1 MVKEYLKGVQYLFLC
16 LAVLL
21 CCTEYAQALSMKPST
36 AYRVHITDIESG
48 TWPERKN
55 IPEDGVYFRFFEW
68 QDLYNFSEDGADSGT
83 GGSVMSCASEK
94 DAERN
99 ICPDYLITS
108 DNPHVSFIRDKE
120 SFSIRMLHN
129 DLEAR
134 LRDVGFLGR
143 RVKGIIDEFTVT
155 ITGGSIKDPIK
166 VKGEIV
172 YDGRE
177 VIPGENFYTND
188 IFSISGEQEE
198 VNFPIVRASDALAL
212 VKKNGVA
219 DIAERW
225 AKRYGPDAVELE
237 IDQVYLDYTVE
248 RDSPLSHG
256 PFYRDILPAQF
267 LKTVQDQKLPENR
280 YFWRVRLIG
289 RKLSADEAV
298 TISGF
303 GNVYDILFTCHS
315 YFNQDGNFI
324 PAALYSGQFVSSGLF
339 FCTDEMEQNL
349 SIIREDILWPLT
361 ALIFGGTILF
371 VYILRTR
378 RR

>member
-1 MVKEYLKGVQYLFLC
+1 
-16 LAVLL
+16 
-21 CCTEYAQALSMKPST
+21 
-36 AYRVHITDIESG
+36 
-48 TWPERKN
+48 
-55 IPEDGVYFRFFEW
+55 
-68 QDLYNFSEDGADSGT
+68 
-83 GGSVMSCASEK
+83 
-94 DAERN
+94 
-99 ICPDYLITS
+99 
-108 DNPHVSFIRDKE
+108 
-120 SFSIRMLHN
+120 MLHN

-177 VIPGENFYTND
+177 TIRGESFYTND

-198 VNFPIVRASDALAL
+198 VNFPIVQASDALAL

-225 AKRYGPDAVELE
+225 AKRYGPDSVELE

-256 PFYRDILPAQF
+256 PFYRDVLPAQF

-280 YFWRVRLIG
+280 YFWRAI
-289 RKLSADEAV
+289 V
-298 TISGF
+298 TGYNNPEEDMEPWPVGPPRDDVF
-303 GNVYDILFTCHS
+303 RCHS

-349 SIIREDILWPLT
+349 SIIREHILWPLT
-361 ALIFGGTILF
+361 ALIFGVTILF